1 MRETTWI
8 RVYGF
13 NETKEY
19 NEVHL
24 ESLTFNR
31 LSTPMNNEFHLNS
44 SIQSIRRGPGGDTG
58 WTTWDGDGAI
68 EVLRSA
74 NNGWRG
80 ALKQATEVY

>member
-8 RVYGF
+8 RVY
-13 NETKEY
+13 ETKEY

-24 ESLTFNR
+24 ESLTFTR
-31 LSTPMNNEFHLNS
+31 LSTHMNNEFHLNS
-44 SIQSIRRGPGGDTG
+44 SIQSIGGGPGGDSG
-58 WTTWDGDGAI
+58 WTRDGDGAI

-80 ALKQATEVY
+80 ALKQSTEVY